1 MNKGDLVQIRH
12 NEHHGLFIVMERCS
26 VGSQFVKLYSL
37 KHNRTC
43 FDMARSLEVIDES
56 R

>member
-1 MNKGDLVQIRH
+1 MNKGDLVQVRH

-26 VGSQFVKLYSL
+26 ADSQFVRLYSL

-43 FDMARSLEVIDES
+43 FDMVRSLEVINENW
-56 R
+56 